1 MQLPGKVN
9 PKGIKL
15 AVSSCLLG
23 ENVRYDGG
31 NKYDAYIVKTLGEHF
46 ELIPICPEVGAGLA
60 IPRPPIQLISLNNR
74 IRAIGAED
82 PERDVSDR
90 LTAFARQQVNTLDEL
105 CGYIF
110 KSRSPSCG
118 VTDTRIMTDHGEITG
133 PGLYAS
139 LIMTAQPQLP
149 VIDEQ
154 GLKSAAGRDNFL
166 ERIFARHRWHCL
178 HGA

>member
-1 MQLPGKVN
+1 MK
-9 PKGIKL
+9 PKRIKL

-31 NKYDAYIVKTLGEHF
+31 NKYDACIAETFGEHF

-154 GLKSAAGRDNFL
+154 RLKSATGRDNFL
-166 ERIFARHRWHCL
+166 ERVFARHRWHCL